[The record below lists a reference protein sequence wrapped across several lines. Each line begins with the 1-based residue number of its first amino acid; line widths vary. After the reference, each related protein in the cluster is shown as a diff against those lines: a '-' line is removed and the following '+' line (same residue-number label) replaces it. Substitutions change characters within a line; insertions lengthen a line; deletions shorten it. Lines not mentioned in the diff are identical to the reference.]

1 MERSRL
7 QHTVATMWVSILA
20 GVALFSWMFF
30 ATLDRSLAGQ
40 AVGLML
46 KVHAWWAIGCAAVL
60 VFSRP
65 PVDARRLVIG
75 MLVCALTIHFGLQ
88 PMMAGLRAEAAAG
101 TLTADLKTQFGLLHL
116 GSVLFFVAEA
126 VMGVLLVLRLA
137 RR

>member
-7 QHTVATMWVSILA
+7 QQTVATMWVSVIGA
-20 GVALFSWMFF
+20 AAVFSWIFF

-46 KVHAWWAIGCAAVL
+46 KVHTWWAVGCAAVL

-88 PMMAGLRAEAAAG
+88 PMMAALRAEVAAG

-116 GSVLFFVAEA
+116 GSVLFFAAEA
-126 VMGVLLVLRLA
+126 VMGILLVLRLA